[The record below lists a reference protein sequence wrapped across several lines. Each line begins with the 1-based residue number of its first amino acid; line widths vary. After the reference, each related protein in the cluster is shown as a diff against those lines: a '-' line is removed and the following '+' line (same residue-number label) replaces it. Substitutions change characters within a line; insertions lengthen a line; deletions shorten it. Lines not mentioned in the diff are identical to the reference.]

1 MTKIKTIF
9 FLLSILLL
17 VNCSKEK
24 SIPTEKDS
32 NIDLVINEVMTYNSP
47 NWIEIYNPGDSA
59 INMEG
64 FHIKKDNF
72 IFTITGGIIDA
83 KGFALFFCDAENFS
97 NHTSFILSSSG
108 GNIAITDKENNSI
121 DRVYYPQMDQSV
133 SFGRKPDGSA
143 DFLLLNT
150 PTPSTTNLPVYIP
163 NQAPDIKS
171 VSMLPEFPSAYQI
184 VTININVVDDYR
196 IDTLLLYYS
205 SDGFDTVVEF
215 YRSCCDPRLKSTEI
229 KGLPA
234 GSIVN
239 YYIKA
244 VDDSLLSSFYPIG
257 APNTQKTYTVGQ

>member
-143 DFLLLNT
+143 NFQLLNT
-150 PTPSTTNLPVYIP
+150 PTPSTTNLPFFLP
-163 NQAPDIKS
+163 NQAPKINE
-171 VSMLPEFPSAYQI
+171 VVLFPEFPSAYQI
-184 VTININVVDDYR
+184 VTINTNAEDDYG
-196 IDTLLLYYS
+196 IDSLLLFYS
-205 SDGFDTVVEF
+205 FDGFDTVVQF
-215 YRSCCDPRLKSTEI
+215 YPFCCDPRKKSTEI

-234 GSIVN
+234 GSIVE

-244 VDDSLLSSFYPIG
+244 VDDSSLSTFYPLG
-257 APNTQKTYTVGQ
+257 APGFKKSYTVGQ